1 MPHVVTIDG
10 PSGSGKGT
18 VASRVA
24 ARLGWRNL
32 DSGALYRLVGLAAER
47 AGIAPD
53 DVPALQRLARNMDA
67 VFRDGHVFLDNI
79 DVTDAIRT
87 EQAGNAAS
95 RIAAIPQV
103 RDELLAWQRGY
114 AREPGL
120 IAEGR
125 DMGTVVFPDAE
136 VKIFLTASPRE
147 RAERRYKQLKEK
159 GFDVT
164 MESLLGEIAERDK
177 RDTERAVAPL
187 KPAVGAFI
195 LDSSGMDVD
204 EVVERVLAHVRER
217 LPAV

>member
-1 MPHVVTIDG
+1 MPHIVTIDG

-18 VASRVA
+18 VASRLA

-32 DSGALYRLVGLAAER
+32 DSGALYRLIGLAAER
-47 AGIAPD
+47 AGIAAD
-53 DVPALQRLARNMDA
+53 DVQALQRLARNMDA

-95 RIAAIPQV
+95 KIAAIPEV
-103 RDELLAWQRGY
+103 RDELLSWQRGY
-114 AREPGL
+114 ARDPGL

-125 DMGTVVFPDAE
+125 DMGTVVFPHAE
-136 VKIFLTASPRE
+136 VKIFLTASPER

-164 MESLLGEIAERDK
+164 MDSLLEEISERDK
-177 RDTERAVAPL
+177 RDTERAIAPL
-187 KPAVGAFI
+187 KPAPGAFI
-195 LDSSGMDVD
+195 VDSSEMDVG
-204 EVVERVLAHVRER
+204 EVVDRLLAHVRER
-217 LPAV
+217 IPAA